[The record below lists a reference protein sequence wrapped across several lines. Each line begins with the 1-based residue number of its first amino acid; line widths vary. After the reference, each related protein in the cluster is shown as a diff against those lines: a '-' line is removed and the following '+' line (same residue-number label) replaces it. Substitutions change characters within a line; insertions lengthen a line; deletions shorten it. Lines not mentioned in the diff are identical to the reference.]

1 MQLTPPAGPPPDP
14 GPLIPREDLP
24 AAVAPARAP
33 RRPTTPTPP
42 DPARRQLSLF
52 GVEAAEPS
60 PADLAGLLAGPGRL
74 VRMGGTARV
83 SVQVDAAWRVH
94 VLIAE
99 LSARGLEV
107 TWAPVTGGR
116 GGPDADDRALDPDD
130 DAHDFGAD
138 EFDPDPVY
146 PDPADPDPADPDPAD
161 PDPADPDPADPDP
174 GPGPPG
180 LKTASPDMRNR
191 RSGARSADSPDAAQ
205 AVRREGDAESASDDH
220 GHDGG
225 TGTGG
230 SPGRGVARFEVRTAY
245 SSLLAGLARAW
256 LVGTAK
262 RAPDR
267 FFLTGPGLR
276 LWAAAAGAPVAG
288 GYVLGLDPDD
298 GPDGWSKID
307 AALTRAGLAGAV
319 TEGLAGA
326 VTDGPAYLISG
337 RGRLAR
343 LAELV
348 GERPSPAPNESWPG
362 VWHA

>member
-33 RRPTTPTPP
+33 RRPTAPTPP

-107 TWAPVTGGR
+107 TWAPVTGGG
-116 GGPDADDRALDPDD
+116 GGPDADDRAPDPDD

-138 EFDPDPVY
+138 EF
-146 PDPADPDPADPDPAD
+146 DPDPAD

-180 LKTASPDMRNR
+180 LKTASSDMQNR

-267 FFLTGPGLR
+267 FFLTGPELR